1 MLFDAIYCI
10 TVGIGIMLAA
20 TYVAPII
27 GIPVLLTIAI
37 GCATTVW
44 GIGIVG
50 MMRTIPLATAL
61 TTVMTV
67 NIMSTIA
74 VATFSATLAGVGV
87 TFTVLAF
94 ALDIAAFAAKDG
106 RSRGPR
112 TPLKLR
118 PALVRRAEAGP
129 APSV

>member
-1 MLFDAIYCI
+1 MKAHKIGIISLLFDAIYCI

-61 TTVMTV
+61 TTVMLV
-67 NIMSTIA
+67 N
-74 VATFSATLAGVGV
+74 LCNP
-87 TFTVLAF
+87 
-94 ALDIAAFAAKDG
+94 G
-106 RSRGPR
+106 RSRGHLHR
-112 TPLKLR
+112 LSLR
-118 PALVRRAEAGP
+118 PRHRRVCSQPRMGARAGLELH
-129 APSV
+129 

>member
-1 MLFDAIYCI
+1 MKAHKIGIISLLFDAIYCI

-61 TTVMTV
+61 TTVMIV

-87 TFTVLAF
+87 PFTVLAF
-94 ALDIAAFAAKDG
+94 ALDIAAFAVSQG
-106 RSRGPR
+106 W
-112 TPLKLR
+112 
-118 PALVRRAEAGP
+118 ALARA
-129 APSV
+129 

>member
-1 MLFDAIYCI
+1 
-10 TVGIGIMLAA
+10 MLAA

-27 GIPVLLTIAI
+27 GIPVLLIIAI

-50 MMRTIPLATAL
+50 MMRTIPLAT
-61 TTVMTV
+61 VMIV

-94 ALDIAAFAAKDG
+94 ALDIAAFAASQG
-106 RSRGPR
+106 W
-112 TPLKLR
+112 
-118 PALVRRAEAGP
+118 ALARA
-129 APSV
+129 

>member
-50 MMRTIPLATAL
+50 MMRTILATAL
-61 TTVMTV
+61 TTVMIV

-94 ALDIAAFAAKDG
+94 ALDIAAFAASQG
-106 RSRGPR
+106 W
-112 TPLKLR
+112 
-118 PALVRRAEAGP
+118 ALARA
-129 APSV
+129 